1 VSAVEGWH
9 LKREVNLSH
18 LAATVSLAI
27 GLISWGNKIDNRI
40 TSIEAQVN
48 FQKEI
53 LDSQQVRTAQLFDQ
67 LSSRLQR
74 IEDKLDRV
82 IEREREN

>member
-1 VSAVEGWH
+1 VSPVEGWH

-18 LAATVSLAI
+18 LAATVTLAI

-40 TSIEAQVN
+40 TSIEAQVS
-48 FQKEI
+48 FQKEM

-82 IEREREN
+82 IEREREK

>member
-1 VSAVEGWH
+1 MNPVEGWH

-18 LAATVSLAI
+18 LAATVTLAL

-40 TSIEAQVN
+40 TSIEAQVS

-82 IEREREN
+82 IERERDK